1 MYPLPA
7 RAGGILFQHLGDL
20 AEQRILADKEAAAK
34 ALSAIGIPIPQ
45 TAIVIRQGA
54 ELDENAAVWQEPAEL
69 FVKPRRGSGGLGS
82 RAVSILGGG
91 RYSWGSGEPENWE
104 SFSKKLAAAV
114 ALDDL
119 LVQERITASPEWRDL
134 APEGRAP
141 VIRLTTARERGGD
154 AFLHSALLVVAV
166 PGESPRNL
174 LRGQVFYPVDLQRG
188 EWGEERRIAGWTD
201 AAAVGLAAMR
211 LFPGLPLVTWDVI
224 PGERRPVLLE
234 GNTAANWFLTI
245 IPERSGLAAP
255 LEPLLARW
263 AWGVR

>member
-1 MYPLPA
+1 
-7 RAGGILFQHLGDL
+7 
-20 AEQRILADKEAAAK
+20 
-34 ALSAIGIPIPQ
+34 
-45 TAIVIRQGA
+45 
-54 ELDENAAVWQEPAEL
+54 
-69 FVKPRRGSGGLGS
+69 
-82 RAVSILGGG
+82 
-91 RYSWGSGEPENWE
+91 
-104 SFSKKLAAAV
+104 
-114 ALDDL
+114 
-119 LVQERITASPEWRDL
+119 
-134 APEGRAP
+134 